1 MAFENIAKIYAK
13 FVVKGTKKFK
23 NLPESIKEQVK
34 QELIKMNAP
43 ESLYTE

>member
-23 NLPESIKEQVK
+23 NLPDNIKEQVK
-34 QELIKMNAP
+34 QELIKMKAP
-43 ESLYTE
+43 ENLYSE